1 MGGRGPRERHRA
13 QARRTGGGAP
23 ARGEIA
29 ARTQTEERLRISRDL
44 HDMVL
49 QDLSGALQS
58 LTLVHLR
65 AKDAG
70 TSLDLGEE

>member
-1 MGGRGPRERHRA
+1 
-13 QARRTGGGAP
+13 
-23 ARGEIA
+23 
-29 ARTQTEERLRISRDL
+29 
-44 HDMVL
+44 MVL